1 MDAQVLFVGVAITSL
16 DDVRPWYEHLF
27 GRPADIIPNE
37 NEVMWRAAADAGWL
51 YLVVDEQ
58 RAGQSL
64 AALSV
69 ADLDAELAVLR
80 SQGIEPEVTEQVGEA
95 GRKATLRD
103 PDGNVVAL
111 IEVPSS

>member
-1 MDAQVLFVGVAITSL
+1 MDAQVLFAGVAITNL
-16 DDVRPWYEHLF
+16 DAVRPWYEQLF

-58 RAGQSL
+58 RAGRAL
-64 AALSV
+64 VALSV
-69 ADLDAELAVLR
+69 SDLDAELAALR
-80 SQGIEPEVTEQVGEA
+80 SRGIESEVVEQVGGG

-103 PDGNVVAL
+103 PDGNTVAL
-111 IEVPSS
+111 IEVPS

>member
-1 MDAQVLFVGVAITSL
+1 MDAQVLFAGVAITNL
-16 DDVRPWYEHLF
+16 DAVRPWYEQLF

-58 RAGQSL
+58 RAGR
-64 AALSV
+64 ALV
-69 ADLDAELAVLR
+69 APLGLR
-80 SQGIEPEVTEQVGEA
+80 PRCRVVRVAQLGIEADVVEQVGEA

-103 PDGNVVAL
+103 PDGNTVAL
-111 IEVPSS
+111 LEVPT

>member
-1 MDAQVLFVGVAITSL
+1 MDAQVLFVGVAISNL
-16 DDVRPWYEHLF
+16 DTTRPWYERLF

-37 NEVMWRAAADAGWL
+37 IEVMWRAAGDAGWL

-58 RAGQSL
+58 RAGHSL
-64 AALSV
+64 AALSI

-80 SQGIEPEVTEQVGEA
+80 SRGIQAEVVEHVGVG

-103 PDGNVVAL
+103 PDGNTVAL
-111 IEVPSS
+111 IEVPS

>member
-1 MDAQVLFVGVAITSL
+1 MDAQVLFAGVAITNL
-16 DDVRPWYEHLF
+16 DGVRPWYERLF

-58 RAGQSL
+58 RAGRAL
-64 AALSV
+64 VALSV
-69 ADLDAELAVLR
+69 ADLEAELAVLR
-80 SQGIEPEVTEQVGEA
+80 SRGIEAEVVEQVGGG

-103 PDGNVVAL
+103 PDANTVAL
-111 IEVPSS
+111 IEVPS